1 MDQFLTV
8 EQIAGL
14 LKVEGVTVRRWVS
27 AGRLRAFRPAGGRL
41 WRVHAIDFQRFVK
54 GGSKGQAN
62 EKRTQP

>member
-14 LKVEGVTVRRWVS
+14 LKVERVTVRRWIA

-41 WRVHAIDFQRFVK
+41 WRVQEADFQRFVK
-54 GGSKGQAN
+54 GGSKGQLN
-62 EKRTQP
+62 EKRTKP